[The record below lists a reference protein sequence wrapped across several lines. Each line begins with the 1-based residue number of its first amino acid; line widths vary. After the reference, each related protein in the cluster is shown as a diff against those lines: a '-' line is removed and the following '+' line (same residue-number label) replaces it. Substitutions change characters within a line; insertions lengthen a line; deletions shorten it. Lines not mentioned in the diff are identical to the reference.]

1 LSHLEGLE
9 MMPVN
14 VWNEPNFWLSCIT
27 LSGKVEPLKTL
38 EALERENIES
48 RPIWKPMHMQPFYR
62 DCGFLG
68 SGVSQKIFE
77 HGLCL
82 PSDTKMTDDDL
93 NRVCEIIKGV
103 WR

>member
-1 LSHLEGLE
+1 
-9 MMPVN
+9 
-14 VWNEPNFWLSCIT
+14 
-27 LSGKVEPLKTL
+27 
-38 EALERENIES
+38 
-48 RPIWKPMHMQPFYR
+48 MQPFYR
-62 DCGFLG
+62 DCDFLG

-103 WR
+103 WG